1 MDDSD
6 LDDSLKTL
14 LREDKE
20 LRSETKETVMD
31 EMTQK
36 AIPEYTNYK
45 ENKIETVQGPF
56 INLPEASTGTKY
68 MMTQYRADPTTR
80 ANLNV
85 TLSMTPVNSGTTHF
99 TCNPPTPST
108 GGTTTGSNGES
119 IVTSY
124 QMSSL
129 LGPGCQPWS
138 CSGTLQ
144 VYQELGRGAQN
155 MRLAAEKYGNP
166 YTVT

>member
-1 MDDSD
+1 
-6 LDDSLKTL
+6 
-14 LREDKE
+14 
-20 LRSETKETVMD
+20 
-31 EMTQK
+31 
-36 AIPEYTNYK
+36 
-45 ENKIETVQGPF
+45 
-56 INLPEASTGTKY
+56 
-68 MMTQYRADPTTR
+68 MTQYRADPTTR

-99 TCNPPTPST
+99 TCNAPTPST
-108 GGTTTGSNGES
+108 GGTTTGSNGET